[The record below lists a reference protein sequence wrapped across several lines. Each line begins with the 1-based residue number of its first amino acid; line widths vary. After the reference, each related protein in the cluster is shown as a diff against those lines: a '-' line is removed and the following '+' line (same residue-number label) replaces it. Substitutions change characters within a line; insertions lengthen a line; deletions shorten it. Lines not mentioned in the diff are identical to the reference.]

1 MKGDENKEEKKSL
14 LVYTE
19 VKVDL
24 NFTTSLLKAEQALP
38 TQIFTKSRRLH
49 IYLIFLLHF
58 PFDQCRKDE
67 VQNFL

>member
-1 MKGDENKEEKKSL
+1 MKGDDNEEEKKSL

-38 TQIFTKSRRLH
+38 TQILQKSATSYIFDLSFTFS
-49 IYLIFLLHF
+49 FWSM
-58 PFDQCRKDE
+58 
-67 VQNFL
+67 